1 MKGKAYALCLALMV
15 PLAGAPATAQD
26 AETDALLKQIIN
38 VPSPKAFTVQGMKS
52 PPKPRKDATVQ
63 GGEALRV
70 AVPGKGANPW
80 DIAVGDPITKP
91 VKAGDRIVL
100 AFWARLEK
108 GADGATTATLPYN
121 GIQLSSAPY
130 SAVLSGPAEIG
141 PEWKMHEI
149 RGVADKDYAAGAL
162 GVTIH
167 LATAKQV
174 VDIGPIFVLDQGP
187 KS

>member
-1 MKGKAYALCLALMV
+1 MKGRAFAFCLLLAT
-15 PLAGAPATAQD
+15 PLAATAVLAQD

-38 VPSPKAFTVQGMKS
+38 VPSPKAFSVQGMK
-52 PPKPRKDATVQ
+52 PAPKVRKDGTVQ
-63 GGEALRV
+63 GGEALRIS
-70 AVPGKGANPW
+70 VPGKGANAW
-80 DIAVGDPITKP
+80 DIAVSDPIQKP
-91 VKAGDRIVL
+91 VKAGDRLVL

-121 GIQLSSAPY
+121 GIQLSSPPY
-130 SAVLSGPAEIG
+130 SALLSAPVEIG

-187 KS
+187 KP

>member
-1 MKGKAYALCLALMV
+1 MKGVAYALCLLMMG
-15 PLAGAPATAQD
+15 PLLAAPATAQD
-26 AETDALLKQIIN
+26 SEADAIVKQIIN
-38 VPSPKAFTVQGMKS
+38 VPSPKAFSVQGMKT
-52 PPKPRKDATVQ
+52 PPKPRKDAAVQ

-80 DIAVGDPITKP
+80 DIAVSDPIQKP

-108 GADGATTATLPYN
+108 GPDGATTATLPYN

-130 SAVLSGPAEIG
+130 SQVLSGAVEIG
-141 PEWKMHEI
+141 PEWKLHEI
-149 RGVADKDYAAGAL
+149 RGVADKDYPAGAL

-167 LATAKQV
+167 LSTAKQT

-187 KS
+187 RS